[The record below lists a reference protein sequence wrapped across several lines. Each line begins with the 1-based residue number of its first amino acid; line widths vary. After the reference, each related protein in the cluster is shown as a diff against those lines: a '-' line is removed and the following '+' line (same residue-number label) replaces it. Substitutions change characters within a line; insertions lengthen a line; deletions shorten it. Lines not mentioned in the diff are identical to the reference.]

1 MYRRR
6 PPTNQRPMYFWREEL
21 SGTAGS
27 AYPWESGKALG
38 KAHGKANGKAN
49 GKAEVQAGGA
59 KQEADM
65 RQGSAKGDLPDKGKV
80 ILRCSG
86 LVRPT
91 MAMATGSL
99 QIKARW
105 SPTCRFSRPESGR
118 VGPGSWR
125 RLASEEQPDP
135 KNNRIQY
142 ASSDGPGGTD
152 LEFREQR
159 GGTWALLQILLS
171 SLPVDLSE
179 QSLLA
184 RGPLAHGPPLTTP
197 AHSLA
202 RRTASDGKSGSKTQ
216 SQDGRPGVSVHRAA
230 E

>member
-1 MYRRR
+1 
-6 PPTNQRPMYFWREEL
+6 
-21 SGTAGS
+21 
-27 AYPWESGKALG
+27 
-38 KAHGKANGKAN
+38 
-49 GKAEVQAGGA
+49 
-59 KQEADM
+59 M

-118 VGPGSWR
+118 VGAGSWR

-135 KNNRIQY
+135 INNRIQY

-152 LEFREQR
+152 LESREQR

-171 SLPVDLSE
+171 SLLVDRRSVRAVSTGYWPV
-179 QSLLA
+179 A
-184 RGPLAHGPPLTTP
+184 RSPTAHGPPLTTGAQP
-197 AHSLA
+197 RQAHSLGWQVWQQQNA
-202 RRTASDGKSGSKTQ
+202 EPRREAG
-216 SQDGRPGVSVHRAA
+216 GVSVSTVSTPCCRVSDVSAVLLSTLYWLLATGPIDPPRARA
-230 E
+230 KHEAAMGAIQWRYPGQ